1 MTSLSVQL
9 AGCISSKRALHSVYE
24 RPYAAWNDMK
34 WSNFTNFDAMIQT
47 KKACNH
53 KAYAKSQ
60 ECHLIALVHSLRKPG
75 MALIQ
80 PSLCSA
86 VGSSYPF
93 IAMAKLAPAFK
104 ATGNI
109 LLDSEIVP
117 ALHIASCLLLPA
129 WHLEPP

>member
-1 MTSLSVQL
+1 M
-9 AGCISSKRALHSVYE
+9 KR
-24 RPYAAWNDMK
+24 
-34 WSNFTNFDAMIQT
+34 SNLTNFIAKIPSE
-47 KKACNH
+47 KARNH
-53 KAYAKSQ
+53 EASAKSQ

-75 MALIQ
+75 MALNQ
-80 PSLCSA
+80 PSLCCA
-86 VGSSYPF
+86 VGSPYPF

-129 WHLEPP
+129 WHLEPL

>member
-1 MTSLSVQL
+1 
-9 AGCISSKRALHSVYE
+9 
-24 RPYAAWNDMK
+24 MK

-47 KKACNH
+47 KKNCNH

-86 VGSSYPF
+86 VASSYPF